1 MKVMCY
7 VQHLMGTGHQWRVA
21 AISRAL
27 RKLGVDVIYVSGGLP
42 IASLD
47 PGCETF
53 IQLPA
58 VRAHDMRYQ
67 TLVDEEGR
75 PVNDGWR
82 NNRRNVLLAA
92 FARYQPDVLL
102 IETFP
107 FGRGLLRFE
116 LLPLLEA
123 AHKQC
128 PRPRVVCSVRDV
140 LEKKRSPGR
149 NEEIVDL
156 VDRYFDLVL
165 VHSDPKFVPFDATF
179 PLVREIEHKIRYT
192 GYVRARDVPK
202 PTSDLGSGEVIV
214 SAGGGAFGEHVLRTA
229 IEARPF
235 SMLAKTTW
243 RILVGPNLSPQRF
256 ASLQAQA
263 DSGMVVERNRIDFPV
278 LLRNCAVSVSQGGY
292 NTMLEVLDAG
302 ARAVIVPYSD
312 KREQEQAVRARMLAS
327 HGLVELVPDDALN
340 PARLAQAIDAANT
353 APANQSSTIDMSG
366 ALTTARLVKD
376 YSFGDISSC
385 ATGPHSITN

>member
-42 IASLD
+42 IPGLD
-47 PGCETF
+47 PDCETF
-53 IQLPA
+53 VQLPA
-58 VRAHDMRYQ
+58 VRADDMHYQ
-67 TLVDEEGR
+67 TLVDGAGQ

-82 NNRRNVLLAA
+82 NNRRNVLLTA
-92 FARYQPDVLL
+92 FTRCQPDVLL

-123 AHKQC
+123 AYERR
-128 PRPRVVCSVRDV
+128 PRPRVICSVRDV
-140 LEKKRSPGR
+140 LEAKRRPGR

-165 VHSDPKFVPFDATF
+165 VHSDPKFVPFDTTF
-179 PLVREIEHKIRYT
+179 PLAHQIEHKLRYT
-192 GYVRARDVPK
+192 GYVKARDAPK

-229 IEARPF
+229 IEARPL
-235 SMLAKTTW
+235 SVLAKAPW

-263 DSGMVVERNRIDFPV
+263 DTSLVVERNRTDFAI

-292 NTMLEVLDAG
+292 NTMLEVLAAG
-302 ARAVIVPYSD
+302 ARAVIVPYAD
-312 KREQEQAVRARMLAS
+312 EREQEQAVRARMLAS
-327 HGLVELVPDDALN
+327 HGLIEVVTDDALT
-340 PARLAQAIDAANT
+340 PARLAQAIDAANS
-353 APANQSSTIDMSG
+353 APARQLSTIDMSG
-366 ALTTARLVKD
+366 ALTAARLVKNHF
-376 YSFGDISSC
+376 FGDVLLC
-385 ATGPHSITN
+385 AAGPHSITN

>member
-42 IASLD
+42 IPGLD

-53 IQLPA
+53 VQLPA
-58 VRAHDMRYQ
+58 VRADDMHYQ
-67 TLVDEEGR
+67 TLVDEKGR
-75 PVNDGWR
+75 PVDDGWKSR
-82 NNRRNVLLAA
+82 RRNVLLTA
-92 FARYQPDVLL
+92 FARCQPDVLL

-123 AHKQC
+123 AYERR

-140 LEKKRSPGR
+140 LEAKRRPGR

-165 VHSDPKFVPFDATF
+165 VHSDPKFVPFDTTF
-179 PLVREIEHKIRYT
+179 PLAHQIEHKLRYT
-192 GYVRARDVPK
+192 GYVKARDAPK

-229 IEARPF
+229 IEARPL
-235 SMLAKTTW
+235 SVLAKAPW

-256 ASLQAQA
+256 ANLQARA
-263 DSGMVVERNRIDFPV
+263 DTGLVVERNRTDFPV

-292 NTMLEVLDAG
+292 NTMLEVLAAG
-302 ARAVIVPYSD
+302 ARAVIVPYAD
-312 KREQEQAVRARMLAS
+312 EREQEQAVRARMLAS
-327 HGLVELVPDDALN
+327 HGLIEVVTDDALT
-340 PARLAQAIDAANT
+340 PARLAQAIDAANS
-353 APANQSSTIDMSG
+353 APARQLSTIDMSG
-366 ALTTARLVKD
+366 ALTTARLVKNHF
-376 YSFGDISSC
+376 FGDVLLC
-385 ATGPHSITN
+385 AAGPHSITN

>member
-27 RKLGVDVIYVSGGLP
+27 RELGVDVIYVSGGLP
-42 IASLD
+42 IPGLD

-53 IQLPA
+53 VQLPA
-58 VRAHDMRYQ
+58 VRADDMHYQ
-67 TLVDEEGR
+67 TLVDEEGW
-75 PVNDGWR
+75 PVDDGWKSR
-82 NNRRNVLLAA
+82 RRNVLLTA
-92 FARYQPDVLL
+92 FARCQPDVLL

-123 AHKQC
+123 AYERR

-140 LEKKRSPGR
+140 LEAKRRPGR

-165 VHSDPKFVPFDATF
+165 VHSDPKFVLFDTTF
-179 PLVREIEHKIRYT
+179 PLAHQIEHKLRYT
-192 GYVRARDVPK
+192 GYVKARDAPK

-229 IEARPF
+229 IEARPL
-235 SMLAKTTW
+235 SVLAKAPW

-256 ASLQAQA
+256 A
-263 DSGMVVERNRIDFPV
+263 N
-278 LLRNCAVSVSQGGY
+278 LLPAH
-292 NTMLEVLDAG
+292 
-302 ARAVIVPYSD
+302 AR
-312 KREQEQAVRARMLAS
+312 
-327 HGLVELVPDDALN
+327 
-340 PARLAQAIDAANT
+340 
-353 APANQSSTIDMSG
+353 
-366 ALTTARLVKD
+366 
-376 YSFGDISSC
+376 SSC
-385 ATGPHSITN
+385 PMQTNENKNKPCAHVCWHRMV